1 MARGN
6 SQATG
11 AATQAQTNS
20 TGFGANASNLF
31 NTLTPSLTSEVANP
45 TGYNPSD
52 LAAMNTEAE
61 QSAGGTQA
69 GAVGQGGLLAART
82 RNKGAAA
89 GAIADSS
96 RTAGQDLSRNALG
109 ISVGNARLKEQQRQ
123 AGLAGLQGLTGL
135 ETGAQ
140 NAALG
145 QVAGDVNANTGAEN
159 ASWNWAKDILDPAL
173 QAAGSSAKVFAG

>member
-1 MARGN
+1 MARGS

-11 AATQAQTNS
+11 AATQATNNSNTFGGNAGSLFS
-20 TGFGANASNLF
+20 TLAPA
-31 NTLTPSLTSEVANP
+31 LTAEAANP

-69 GAVGQGGLLAART
+69 GAVGQGGLMAART

-96 RTAGQDLSRNALG
+96 RGAGEQLSKNALG

-123 AGLAGLQGLTGL
+123 SGISGLEGLTGL
-135 ETGAQ
+135 ETGATNQ
-140 NAALG
+140 ALG

-173 QAAGSSAKVFAG
+173 SAAASSKYT